1 MVAIAKPTIR
11 VNREIRVREVRV
23 IADDGEQLGILPIQ
37 EALRAAEERSLDLVE
52 VAPQAEPPVC
62 KIMDFGKYKYEQAKK
77 THESKKHQKVILL
90 KEVKM
95 RPGTDVH
102 DYNFKLNHAKRFL
115 GEGNKVKVTVVFRGR
130 EMAHTELGAVLL
142 NRVAADIAESG
153 NIEQMPKQEGRT
165 LPSRRS
171 KKSWKLWRSLFPWI
185 PMPKRIRLPAAVL
198 RVLWKKNPRS
208 IFTCGT
214 RRR

>member
-37 EALRAAEERSLDLVE
+37 EALKAAEERSLDLVE

-165 LPSRRS
+165 LMM
-171 KKSWKLWRSLFPWI
+171 I
-185 PMPKRIRLPAAVL
+185 IAPKA
-198 RVLWKKNPRS
+198 
-208 IFTCGT
+208 
-214 RRR
+214 

>member
-1 MVAIAKPTIR
+1 VVAIAKPTIR

-37 EALRAAEERSLDLVE
+37 EALKAAEERSLDLVE

-142 NRVAADIAESG
+142 NRVAVDIAESG

-165 LPSRRS
+165 LMM
-171 KKSWKLWRSLFPWI
+171 I
-185 PMPKRIRLPAAVL
+185 IAPKA
-198 RVLWKKNPRS
+198 
-208 IFTCGT
+208 
-214 RRR
+214 

>member
-1 MVAIAKPTIR
+1 MGKPTTR

-23 IADDGEQLGILPIQ
+23 IADDGAQLGILPVF
-37 EALRAAEERSLDLVE
+37 EAIRAAEERGLDLVE

-77 THESKKHQKVILL
+77 AHDSKKHQKTIQL

-102 DYNFKLNHAKRFL
+102 DYTFKLNNAKRFL

-130 EMAHTELGAVLL
+130 EMAHTDLGSALL
-142 NRVAADIAESG
+142 NKVVADIQEAG
-153 NIEQMPKQEGRT
+153 NIEQMPKQEGRA
-165 LPSRRS
+165 LSMVIAP
-171 KKSWKLWRSLFPWI
+171 KSS
-185 PMPKRIRLPAAVL
+185 
-198 RVLWKKNPRS
+198 
-208 IFTCGT
+208 
-214 RRR
+214 

>member
-11 VNREIRVREVRV
+11 VNREIKVREVRV
-23 IADDGEQLGILPIQ
+23 IGDGGEQLGILAIHD
-37 EALRAAEERSLDLVE
+37 ALRAAEERALDLVE

-77 THESKKHQKVILL
+77 QHDSKKHQKTVQV

-115 GEGNKVKVTVVFRGR
+115 EEGNKVKITVVFRGR
-130 EMAHTELGAVLL
+130 EMAHTELGSALL
-142 NRVAADIAESG
+142 NKVATDIAESG

-165 LPSRRS
+165 LMM
-171 KKSWKLWRSLFPWI
+171 I
-185 PMPKRIRLPAAVL
+185 VAPKA
-198 RVLWKKNPRS
+198 
-208 IFTCGT
+208 
-214 RRR
+214 

>member
-1 MVAIAKPTIR
+1 
-11 VNREIRVREVRV
+11 
-23 IADDGEQLGILPIQ
+23 
-37 EALRAAEERSLDLVE
+37 
-52 VAPQAEPPVC
+52 
-62 KIMDFGKYKYEQAKK
+62 
-77 THESKKHQKVILL
+77 
-90 KEVKM
+90 M

-165 LPSRRS
+165 LMM
-171 KKSWKLWRSLFPWI
+171 I
-185 PMPKRIRLPAAVL
+185 IAPKA
-198 RVLWKKNPRS
+198 
-208 IFTCGT
+208 
-214 RRR
+214 